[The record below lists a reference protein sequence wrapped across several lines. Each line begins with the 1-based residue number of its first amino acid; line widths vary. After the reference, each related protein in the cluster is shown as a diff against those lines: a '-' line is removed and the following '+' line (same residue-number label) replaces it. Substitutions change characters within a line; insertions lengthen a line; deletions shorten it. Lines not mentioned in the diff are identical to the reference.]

1 MLSDAVQATHSQV
14 PLNDFSRQLL
24 LPQMYSYAGPRM
36 AKGDINGN
44 GLDDLYLGGGKGQ
57 TGQVLIQTKQRKF
70 VPKPQPDFQQDALCT
85 DTDAVFFDTDGD
97 RDLDLYVVSGGY
109 EYMPDDLLLQNRF
122 YKNDGKGNFTKDAE
136 ALEPDNQADNSVE
149 TLDYDYDGDL
159 NLFVTGSVIPFQ
171 YPRAYASWVY
181 ENNKG
186 KFTKVDQPVFADLG
200 ILNDA
205 VIMDFDKDGYPD
217 MVAVGDWTDA
227 IYLKNN
233 KGTFKRESLYA
244 PTGLWQRIVAEDFD
258 KDGDMDLVV
267 GNYGLNTQW
276 KASAGQPMTLNY
288 ADFDGNGK
296 IDPILSYYIQGV
308 NYPAYSRDELLDQL
322 AGLRKKYTNYDL
334 YSVATTDDI
343 LKALGNP
350 THETRQVTTL
360 STVYLVNNGGQFT
373 EKPFPIQA
381 QFSPIFALLSHD
393 LNHDGYPD
401 LLLGG
406 NQSHGRVRIGNT
418 DANFG
423 QLFLNDRKGNFLY
436 VPQHQSG
443 LQLRG
448 DVRDF
453 MTSNNWLIAGI
464 NNQKYEAYTLKK
476 P

>member
-1 MLSDAVQATHSQV
+1 M
-14 PLNDFSRQLL
+14 
-24 LPQMYSYAGPRM
+24 
-36 AKGDINGN
+36 
-44 GLDDLYLGGGKGQ
+44 
-57 TGQVLIQTKQRKF
+57 
-70 VPKPQPDFQQDALCT
+70 
-85 DTDAVFFDTDGD
+85 
-97 RDLDLYVVSGGY
+97 
-109 EYMPDDLLLQNRF
+109 
-122 YKNDGKGNFTKDAE
+122 
-136 ALEPDNQADNSVE
+136 
-149 TLDYDYDGDL
+149 
-159 NLFVTGSVIPFQ
+159 TGSVIPFQ

-205 VIMDFDKDGYPD
+205 VITDFDKDGYPD
-217 MVAVGDWTDA
+217 VVAVGDWTDV

-233 KGTFKRESLYA
+233 KGTFKRESLYT

-373 EKPFPIQA
+373 ERPLPIQA
-381 QFSPIFALLSHD
+381 QSSPIFALLSHD

-423 QLFLNDRKGNFLY
+423 QLFLNGRKGSFLY

-443 LQLRG
+443 L
-448 DVRDF
+448 
-453 MTSNNWLIAGI
+453 
-464 NNQKYEAYTLKK
+464 
-476 P
+476 